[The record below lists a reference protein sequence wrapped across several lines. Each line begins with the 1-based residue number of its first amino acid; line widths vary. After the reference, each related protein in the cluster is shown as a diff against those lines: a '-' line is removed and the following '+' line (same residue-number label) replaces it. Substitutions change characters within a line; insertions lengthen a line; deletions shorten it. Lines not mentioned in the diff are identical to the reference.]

1 MNEYDI
7 FNQWLFD
14 GSIKSELPQ
23 KEIFLKYNS
32 PISSNVLISMF
43 LLYGDL
49 NHYLNKYFNN
59 VGLYYIEKEDLFK
72 FVKKAIIDF
81 RVRRNNLVYPKRKK
95 ETTALF
101 EALKKKIPIL
111 KGCDIDLLCDIV
123 DKQDEDSKRSIYE
136 GLGLRKPE
144 KAKTIKSLK
153 KKEELSQLKIKD
165 WLSGNF
171 SIIRS

>member
-23 KEIFLKYNS
+23 KEVFLKYNS
-32 PISSNVLISMF
+32 PIASSTLISMF
-43 LLYGDL
+43 LFYGDL

-59 VGLYYIEKEDLFK
+59 IGLYYLDKEDLFK

-81 RVRRNNLVYPKRKK
+81 KVRRNNLVYPRRKK
-95 ETTALF
+95 ETTDLF
-101 EALKKKIPIL
+101 DALKRKLPVL
-111 KGCDIDLLCDIV
+111 KGGDIEILCSIV
-123 DKQDEDSKRSIYE
+123 DKEEGDSKRSIYE
-136 GLGLRKPE
+136 ALGLRKPE
-144 KAKTIKSLK
+144 KAKTIKHSK
-153 KKEELSQLKIKD
+153 KKEEATQLKIKD

-171 SIIRS
+171 SVIRG